1 MKYRDGIFSTVALA
15 LTSFA
20 LAGVV
25 YTDVYSQAAKAE
37 VSGVR
42 ALTEVASG
50 DMLACAETSTRS
62 IGAVGSVGTVGPV
75 TSVEAVNA
83 AQLNRTVRQ

>member
-1 MKYRDGIFSTVALA
+1 MKYRDGIFATVAVA

-25 YTDVYSQAAKAE
+25 YTDAYSQTAKAE

-50 DMLACAETSTRS
+50 EVLACADTSLMSADAT
-62 IGAVGSVGTVGPV
+62 GTV
-75 TSVEAVNA
+75 
-83 AQLNRTVRQ
+83 QQ

>member
-1 MKYRDGIFSTVALA
+1 MASCHTTTEGIIMKYRDGIFATVAIA

-50 DMLACAETSTRS
+50 EVLACADTP
-62 IGAVGSVGTVGPV
+62 A
-75 TSVEAVNA
+75 
-83 AQLNRTVRQ
+83 LTVRQ

>member
-1 MKYRDGIFSTVALA
+1 MKYRDGIFATVAIA

-25 YTDVYSQAAKAE
+25 YTDVYSQTAKAE
-37 VSGVR
+37 VRGVR

-50 DMLACAETSTRS
+50 DALACADASLMS
-62 IGAVGSVGTVGPV
+62 ADS
-75 TSVEAVNA
+75 ADLA
-83 AQLNRTVRQ
+83 RTVRQ

>member
-1 MKYRDGIFSTVALA
+1 MKYRDGIFATVAIA

-50 DMLACAETSTRS
+50 DVPACADVP
-62 IGAVGSVGTVGPV
+62 A
-75 TSVEAVNA
+75 
-83 AQLNRTVRQ
+83 LTVRQ

>member
-1 MKYRDGIFSTVALA
+1 MNEGIIMKYRDGIFSTVALA

-50 DMLACAETSTRS
+50 DVLACADTATLAAEP
-62 IGAVGSVGTVGPV
+62 VGTLD
-75 TSVEAVNA
+75 A

>member
-1 MKYRDGIFSTVALA
+1 MKYRDAVFATIALA
-15 LTSFA
+15 VTSVA

-25 YTDVYSQAAKAE
+25 YTDAYSQTAKAE

-50 DMLACAETSTRS
+50 VTLACADTAMLSDQS
-62 IGAVGSVGTVGPV
+62 LDTV
-75 TSVEAVNA
+75 
-83 AQLNRTVRQ
+83 QQ

>member
-1 MKYRDGIFSTVALA
+1 MKYRDGIFSTVAIA

-25 YTDVYSQAAKAE
+25 YTDVYSQTAKAE
-37 VSGVR
+37 ASGIR

-50 DMLACAETSTRS
+50 DALACADT
-62 IGAVGSVGTVGPV
+62 PLL
-75 TSVEAVNA
+75 A
-83 AQLNRTVRQ
+83 ADRMVRQ

>member
-1 MKYRDGIFSTVALA
+1 MKYRDGIFATVAIA

-25 YTDVYSQAAKAE
+25 YTDAYSQTAKAE

-42 ALTEVASG
+42 ALTEVV
-50 DMLACAETSTRS
+50 LACADTSLMSADAT
-62 IGAVGSVGTVGPV
+62 GTV
-75 TSVEAVNA
+75 
-83 AQLNRTVRQ
+83 QQ

>member
-1 MKYRDGIFSTVALA
+1 MKYRDGIFATVAIA
-15 LTSFA
+15 LTSVA

-25 YTDVYSQAAKAE
+25 YTDVYSQTAKAE

-50 DMLACAETSTRS
+50 DALARADTSLMSAES
-62 IGAVGSVGTVGPV
+62 ADL
-75 TSVEAVNA
+75 A
-83 AQLNRTVRQ
+83 RTVQQ

>member
-1 MKYRDGIFSTVALA
+1 MKYRDGIFATVAIA
-15 LTSFA
+15 LTSVA

-25 YTDVYSQAAKAE
+25 YTDVYSQTAKAE

-50 DMLACAETSTRS
+50 DALARADTSLMSAESTDL
-62 IGAVGSVGTVGPV
+62 A
-75 TSVEAVNA
+75 
-83 AQLNRTVRQ
+83 RTVQQ